1 MHVIRRFTKRYGVRL
16 PHLWIEEVAGGLLRS
31 LPGFIALV
39 IRGWFYRRMFKKLGA
54 SALFY
59 PGVRISHSCGIRAGD
74 CLAINSGAI
83 LDGRGGLT
91 LGDHVMVGPYA
102 VIVTSDHDHL
112 QTEKPMMEVDHV
124 MRPVTIGSDV
134 WIGAQA
140 VISAGV
146 TIGNGAV
153 VAAGAV
159 VTADVADWAVV
170 GGAPAKVIRS
180 RK

>member
-1 MHVIRRFTKRYGVRL
+1 MHVLRRFTKCYGAHL
-16 PHLWIEEVAGGLLRS
+16 PHLWIEEVVGGLLRS
-31 LPGFIALV
+31 LPGFTALV
-39 IRGWFYRRMFKKLGA
+39 VRGWFYRRMFKKLGA

-59 PGVRISHSCGIRAGD
+59 PGVRISHSYGIRAGD
-74 CLAINSGAI
+74 FLAINSGAI

-91 LGDHVMVGPYA
+91 LGDHVMIGPYA
-102 VIVTSDHDHL
+102 VIVTSDHDHQ
-112 QTEKPMMEVDHV
+112 QTESPMMQLDHV

-146 TIGNGAV
+146 SIGNGAV

-159 VTADVADWAVV
+159 VTSDVADWAMV
-170 GGAPAKVIRS
+170 GGVPAKVMRL

>member
-1 MHVIRRFTKRYGVRL
+1 MHVIRRFTKRYGTHL
-16 PHLWIEEVAGGLLRS
+16 PHLWIEEVVGGLLRS
-31 LPGFIALV
+31 IPGYTALV
-39 IRGWFYRRMFKKLGA
+39 ARGWFYRRMFKKLGA
-54 SALFY
+54 SAIFY
-59 PGVRISHSCGIRAGD
+59 PGVHISHSYGIRAGNS
-74 CLAINSGAI
+74 LAINSGAI

-91 LGDHVMVGPYA
+91 LGDHVMIGPHA
-102 VIVTSDHDHL
+102 VIVTSDHDHQ
-112 QTEKPMMEVDHV
+112 QTDKPMMQMDHV
-124 MRPVTIGSDV
+124 IRPVSIGSDV

-159 VTADVADWAVV
+159 VTDDVTDWAVV
-170 GGAPAKVIRS
+170 GGVPAKVIGN